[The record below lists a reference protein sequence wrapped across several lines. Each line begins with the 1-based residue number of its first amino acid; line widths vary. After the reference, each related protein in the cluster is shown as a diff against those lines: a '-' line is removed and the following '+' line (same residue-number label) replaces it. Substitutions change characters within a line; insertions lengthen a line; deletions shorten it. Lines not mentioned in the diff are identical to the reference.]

1 MIVKQE
7 LKHADKCE
15 EIHLRSDHIQS
26 DQMATVLIQDPRKPA
41 YSGFCFSVESFL
53 GGLRK

>member
-7 LKHADKCE
+7 LKHADKCQE
-15 EIHLRSDHIQS
+15 LHLRSDYIQS

-41 YSGFCFSVESFL
+41 RSGFCFSVEPFL